1 MCGTIIFIIWK
12 GIFSDLENIE
22 DIVKEV
28 AVAPSDEGKELGE
41 EGVIEDTENG
51 SKGIEEMIDGEDCV
65 IVINT
70 CFI

>member
-1 MCGTIIFIIWK
+1 M
-12 GIFSDLENIE
+12 ENIE

-51 SKGIEEMIDGEDCV
+51 SKGIEEMNDGEDCI

>member
-1 MCGTIIFIIWK
+1 M
-12 GIFSDLENIE
+12 N
-22 DIVKEV
+22 IVKEV
-28 AVAPSDEGKELGE
+28 AVAPSDEEEELDK

>member
-1 MCGTIIFIIWK
+1 M
-12 GIFSDLENIE
+12 ENIE

-41 EGVIEDTENG
+41 EGIIEDTENG
-51 SKGIEEMIDGEDCV
+51 SKGIEEMIDGEDFV

>member
-12 GIFSDLENIE
+12 GIFSDSENTE

-28 AVAPSDEGKELGE
+28 AVAPSDEGKELSE
-41 EGVIEDTENG
+41 EGVIKDTENG
-51 SKGIEEMIDGEDCV
+51 SKGIEEMIDGEDFV

>member
-1 MCGTIIFIIWK
+1 MFGTIIFIIWK
-12 GIFSDLENIE
+12 RIFSDLENIE

-41 EGVIEDTENG
+41 EGTIEDTENG
-51 SKGIEEMIDGEDCV
+51 SKGIEETIDGEDFM